1 MEINHKTGSSRTTEQ
16 SSSFHWQLLL
26 QPSWGG
32 PWVCRHKLQQTE
44 GGGGEGG
51 GWARLLAE
59 NQKQMNQN
67 RQTNKKRFIK
77 HKQDYQKVGVGEIP
91 RSLRDP

>member
-32 PWVCRHKLQQTE
+32 PWVQAQAAADR
-44 GGGGEGG
+44 GGGAAREGG

-67 RQTNKKRFIK
+67 RQTNKK
-77 HKQDYQKVGVGEIP
+77 KVHQTQTGLSEGGY
-91 RSLRDP
+91 R